1 MALWHFGQVGGAW
14 FFGMSLTLDQARVLS
29 NSLSPMTAK
38 TRAVIQK
45 AYRLKFRFVCPISDT
60 GFLNFS

>member
-1 MALWHFGQVGGAW
+1 MVFRHVAHAGSGA
-14 FFGMSLTLDQARVLS
+14 SIIELTVTE
-29 NSLSPMTAK
+29 TAK